1 MGCNPHCLPVRMPT
15 LVIFWY
21 DIPLKS
27 LTNLPFTSG
36 NQAPR
41 MNKTRQV
48 RFRLSAFFSASGASF
63 PRNQSSFFG
72 GFNPFEKYESQ
83 LGWWLFPTEWK
94 VIKFHGSKPPTRYE
108 MTVVNWMDWM
118 DWLKAIFQTTN
129 QIPFSLLVLNVGLL
143 DGLLG
148 VAGMIIDS

>member
-1 MGCNPHCLPVRMPT
+1 
-15 LVIFWY
+15 
-21 DIPLKS
+21 
-27 LTNLPFTSG
+27 
-36 NQAPR
+36 
-41 MNKTRQV
+41 
-48 RFRLSAFFSASGASF
+48 
-63 PRNQSSFFG
+63 
-72 GFNPFEKYESQ
+72 
-83 LGWWLFPTEWK
+83 
-94 VIKFHGSKPPTRYE
+94 